1 MPTRTLL
8 LIDDHAMFRTGL
20 GLILSSHPD
29 LGLLS
34 EAGSVQEALALHEA
48 ELILLDIGL
57 PGINGLDGILLLQ
70 QRFPRAAI
78 LMLSASDDPAHV
90 QHARH
95 KGARGFIS
103 KAADAETIVQ
113 AISALVRGERYFPG
127 LEPTAPPFEGATLTA
142 RQLEVLS
149 LLCEGKSNKAIARI
163 LGAAEN
169 TVRVHVS
176 AILAVLRVS
185 SRTEAVVAAR
195 ARGIIR

>member
-1 MPTRTLL
+1 MPTLTTL

-20 GLILSSHPD
+20 GLILSDHPD
-29 LGLLS
+29 LGPLI
-34 EAGSVQEALALHEA
+34 EAGSVQEALVLDKA

-57 PGINGLDGILLLQ
+57 PGINGLDGICLLR

-78 LMLSASDDPAHV
+78 LMLSASDDPAYV
-90 QHARH
+90 QHAWHR
-95 KGARGFIS
+95 GARGFIS
-103 KAADAETIVQ
+103 KAANADTIVQ
-113 AISALVRGERYFPG
+113 AIAALVRGENYFPG

-142 RQLEVLS
+142 RQLEVLN

-176 AILAVLRVS
+176 AILAQLGVG

>member
-20 GLILSSHPD
+20 GLILSGHPD
-29 LGLLS
+29 LGLLI

-57 PGINGLDGILLLQ
+57 PGINGLDGIRLLQ
-70 QRFPRAAI
+70 QHFPGAAI
-78 LMLSASDDPAHV
+78 LMLSASDDPAHI
-90 QHARH
+90 QHAWY

-103 KAADAETIVQ
+103 KAADADTIVQ
-113 AISALVRGERYFPG
+113 AIAALVRGERYFPG
-127 LEPTAPPFEGATLTA
+127 FEPKAPPSGVTLTA

-176 AILAVLRVS
+176 AILAQFGVG